1 MTVTGSSSLL
11 KRASQLRAQDDSYS
25 FGSGFESAGEADG
38 ITAEDR
44 REILQAIEKVATG
57 NRITV
62 GPESMALRPLRKG
75 FVFPLVVNLL
85 AASLTVGI
93 LFGLSY
99 LFRQRDRSIE
109 AGGAALTSAEG
120 KLLQELRRESDSQIQ
135 AKDKAIADI
144 QSRLSTL
151 DQERSSL
158 AASIESRVKQQ
169 QAALQAQM
177 QAEIDK
183 ERQRLTDLGMSTI
196 SIQAQMK
203 RFQAQKSVELQRQ
216 LDAYNKKAQAERAQ
230 ADANYAKLRD
240 EYQANLAAIG
250 ADRQKILDEAQ
261 QREEQL
267 RASLNATTKTLESQN
282 AATQAGLAQA
292 QAQLALLNS
301 QRTQQQA
308 VEDRILGLYDTIRQA
323 LRDRR
328 FEDAAAGAAAL
339 SSYLNDPSVA
349 SLPSIQGRRTAD
361 LFVADAL
368 STLAKEELDRSSAD
382 ANKLL
387 AQADLLAVARAD
399 AAAGAQAMQAGDLVT
414 AQAKYQAALATV
426 PEILAAHDFFLARL
440 QDQETARKARLDEA
454 LSAADA
460 SFVSRD
466 FSAAARNYAEALNY
480 LPIDAAARD
489 AVVQRLETMGA
500 YATDRNRSAADSRA
514 ARVPLA
520 AARRDLA
527 AGRWT
532 DAMTGFL
539 GVLASY
545 PLASQSAEAISGIRA
560 ARDGMAKEAAA
571 RAATDAARIASL
583 QAASDTASRDLAARS
598 QSLDASASQA
608 SSERDQAR
616 SALAAA
622 QLQIADLTARLKTA
636 QSDTVAAAAT
646 TRSATPAAT
655 QAAASGDYEALL
667 KEKNRLAALAGR
679 YDGLLSTYAS
689 FSKQVQANP
698 GAAGFNA
705 RLASL
710 YSFLDSPETRSAFP
724 ILKDFIQQSFQ
735 GYQATRP
742 ADDINNA
749 ANIAAKAIS
758 YSDRAARQSFLDEQS
773 RRFSQ
778 AGDSFLVEYIA
789 TLSTALK

>member
-1 MTVTGSSSLL
+1 MTVTGSSGLL
-11 KRASQLRAQDDSYS
+11 KRAAQLRAQDDSFS
-25 FGSGFESAGEADG
+25 FGAGYESAGEADG
-38 ITAEDR
+38 ITVEDR

-57 NRITV
+57 NRITA
-62 GPESMALRPLRKG
+62 GPESLALHPLRKG
-75 FVFPLVVNLL
+75 FVFPLIVNLL

-109 AGGAALTSAEG
+109 AGGAAMTSAEG

-144 QSRLSTL
+144 QSRLATL
-151 DQERSSL
+151 DQERNAL
-158 AASIESRVKQQ
+158 AANIDTRVKQQ
-169 QAALQAQM
+169 EATLQAQM
-177 QAEIDK
+177 QAELDK
-183 ERQRLTDLGMSTI
+183 ERQRLTSLGLSTA
-196 SIQAQMK
+196 SQQAQMK
-203 RFQAQKSVELQRQ
+203 RFEEQKNAQLKLQ
-216 LDAYNKKAQAERAQ
+216 LAAYDRKAQAERAQ

-240 EYQANLAAIG
+240 EYQANMSALG
-250 ADRQKILDEAQ
+250 TERQKILAEAQ
-261 QREEQL
+261 QREDAL
-267 RASLNATTKTLESQN
+267 RASLDAKTKALESQN
-282 AATQAGLAQA
+282 VAAQAGLAQA
-292 QAQLALLNS
+292 QAQLAQLNA

-308 VEDRILGLYDTIRQA
+308 VEDRILGLYDSIRQA

-349 SLPSIQGRRTAD
+349 AMPSIQGRRTAD

-368 STLAKEELDRSSAD
+368 STLAKEELDRSSSD

-387 AQADLLAVARAD
+387 AQADLLAAARAD
-399 AAAGAQAMQAGDLVT
+399 AAAGAKAMQAGDLAA
-414 AQAKYQAALATV
+414 AQAKYQEALATV
-426 PEILAAHDFFLARL
+426 PEILAAHDFFLNRL
-440 QDQETARKARLDEA
+440 QDQEAARKARLDDA
-454 LSAADA
+454 LGKADA
-460 SFVSRD
+460 AFVARD
-466 FSAAARNYAEALNY
+466 FTLAAQGYAEALNY
-480 LPIDAAARD
+480 LPVDTAARD
-489 AVVQRLETMGA
+489 LFVQRLETMGA
-500 YATDRNRSAADSRA
+500 YATDRDRTAADSRA
-514 ARVPLA
+514 ARLPLA
-520 AARRDLA
+520 AAKSDLA

-539 GVLASY
+539 GLLASY
-545 PLASQSAEAISGIRA
+545 PLASQSSEAIAGIAA
-560 ARDGMAKEAAA
+560 ARDGLAKEAAA
-571 RAATDAARIASL
+571 RAASDAARIASL
-583 QAASDTASRDLAARS
+583 QAASDKASRDLAAQS
-598 QSLDASASQA
+598 QSLDASAGRA
-608 SSERDQAR
+608 STERDQAR
-616 SALAAA
+616 AALAAA

-636 QSDTVAAAAT
+636 QSDTAAAAART
-646 TRSATPAAT
+646 QSATPVAT

-735 GYQATRP
+735 DYQATRP

-758 YSDRAARQSFLDEQS
+758 YGDRAARQSFLDEQS

-778 AGDSFLVEYIA
+778 AGDTFLVEYIA
-789 TLSTALK
+789 TLRAALK